1 MSESGSLITLGKLRL
16 HAFALGYP
24 RKNEMPQFQKY
35 YRKAQ
40 AATFPPLRLLY
51 RVLFRLTRN
60 SHLVDL
66 SIDCDIGG
74 GLYLGHPHCI
84 TINPSA
90 RIGQNVN
97 IHKGVTIGQENRGA
111 RKGVP
116 TIGNNVWIG
125 VNATIVGN
133 IIIGDDVLIAPN
145 TYVNCNIPSHCV
157 VLGNPCQIKP
167 NAHAT
172 EGYVNRTVP
181 FYEQGETV

>member
-1 MSESGSLITLGKLRL
+1 MSNRHSAPTLLELDYAR
-16 HAFALGYP
+16 YP
-24 RKNEMPQFQKY
+24 RKSDMPQFQKY

-40 AATFPPLRLLY
+40 AATFPPLRMLY

-125 VNATIVGN
+125 INATIFGN
-133 IIIGDDVLIAPN
+133 IIIGDDVLLAPN

>member
-1 MSESGSLITLGKLRL
+1 MGCISGTRTALRL
-16 HAFALGYP
+16 
-24 RKNEMPQFQKY
+24 
-35 YRKAQ
+35 
-40 AATFPPLRLLY
+40 TLL
-51 RVLFRLTRN
+51 
-60 SHLVDL
+60 
-66 SIDCDIGG
+66 
-74 GLYLGHPHCI
+74 PE
-84 TINPSA
+84 
-90 RIGQNVN
+90 NVN

-125 VNATIVGN
+125 INATIVGN

>member
-1 MSESGSLITLGKLRL
+1 MRATPGRTKCRNFKNTIGRRRP
-16 HAFALGYP
+16 P
-24 RKNEMPQFQKY
+24 R
-35 YRKAQ
+35 
-40 AATFPPLRLLY
+40 FPRF
-51 RVLFRLTRN
+51 VCCTACFFRLTHN
-60 SHLVDL
+60 SYLVDL

-125 VNATIVGN
+125 INATIVGN

-157 VLGNPCQIKP
+157 VLGESLSNQAKCTCNRWLRQP
-167 NAHAT
+167 N
-172 EGYVNRTVP
+172 RSIL
-181 FYEQGETV
+181 